1 MPEILTESFCER
13 CGTRYTFESGAPR
26 GPRLKGV
33 KVLSRGLKN
42 FVMSDDTS
50 LDEAMAA
57 ARSESDR
64 EVTTHQLDAFHKT
77 FNFCMSCRQYTC
89 GNCWNEAE
97 GQCLSCAPHLGH
109 DILQAPFPHLDPATG
124 LATDGANGG
133 PNGAHEPP
141 IAAEAM
147 AWPTS
152 DLLRDDTATAPV
164 ASGFEA
170 TAEADATPDAP
181 VLPADDVPAWDRL
194 TAHADEYDAGEI
206 AGTGFDAGEDLEP
219 IDAAARLADI
229 GAMPAGQ
236 PPATLAPAASDVA
249 EDPDDRAAAAAEQT
263 TELLQRFRPGQS
275 LDDELAAFERD
286 QVDAEAP
293 VERLEAAAPEPEPE
307 PVIPPEPAVVAA
319 PEPVVAAAPQPVP
332 EPEPVVAAAP
342 EPVMAAAP
350 EPVVAAA
357 PEPEP
362 EPEPVVA
369 AAPEPAVAAAPE
381 PEPEPEPVVAAAPEP
396 VVAAEPEPEP
406 VAAATPEPEPEPVA
420 AAPPEPEPVVA
431 PQPEPVFA
439 DEPRHDVVEQPT
451 WRIVAPDVPAPN
463 GEDEPVAVPPPGPFR
478 APAEPVAASAETQ
491 WPDQPEWPAER
502 GAGGLPSYGR
512 PAVAS
517 GGIDQLWAESAREV
531 IAAPVATAAR
541 SGVQACVSC
550 GLSLSATA
558 RFCRRC
564 GTRQG

>member
-64 EVTTHQLDAFHKT
+64 EITTHQLDAFHKT

-89 GNCWNEAE
+89 ANCWNEAE
-97 GQCLSCAPHLGH
+97 SRCLSCAPHLGQ
-109 DILQAPFPHLDPATG
+109 DILQAPFPHLDPAAG
-124 LATDGANGG
+124 LSPHGANGG
-133 PNGAHEPP
+133 PNGQHEPP
-141 IAAEAM
+141 LAADAM
-147 AWPTS
+147 AWPTT
-152 DLLRDDTATAPV
+152 DLLREDVSTPTV

-170 TAEADATPDAP
+170 TTEAEATTGPA
-181 VLPADDVPAWDRL
+181 VVPADEAPAWDRL
-194 TAHADEYDAGEI
+194 TARIDEFDAGEI
-206 AGTGFDAGEDLEP
+206 AGTGFDGGEDLEP

-229 GAMPAGQ
+229 GAAPIAQ
-236 PPATLAPAASDVA
+236 PPAMRAPTSASDVA
-249 EDPDDRAAAAAEQT
+249 QDPDGRAAAAAEQT
-263 TELLQRFRPGQS
+263 TDLLQRFRPGQS
-275 LDDELAAFERD
+275 LDDEIAAFER
-286 QVDAEAP
+286 ERGS
-293 VERLEAAAPEPEPE
+293 VEPEVEPIVAAAPEPELEPVAAASEPEPMLQPVIAVVPELVVAAEPE
-307 PVIPPEPAVVAA
+307 PVM
-319 PEPVVAAAPQPVP
+319 AAAP

-342 EPVMAAAP
+342 EP
-350 EPVVAAA
+350 EPVVAVA
-357 PEPEP
+357 P

-369 AAPEPAVAAAPE
+369 AAPE
-381 PEPEPEPVVAAAPEP
+381 PEP

-406 VAAATPEPEPEPVA
+406 VAAE
-420 AAPPEPEPVVA
+420 
-431 PQPEPVFA
+431 
-439 DEPRHDVVEQPT
+439 EPRRDVVEQPT
-451 WRIVAPDVPAPN
+451 WRIVAPDAPAPTGD
-463 GEDEPVAVPPPGPFR
+463 GEPTAVPPRGPFR
-478 APAEPVAASAETQ
+478 APPEPIAASTEPH
-491 WPDQPEWPAER
+491 WPAQPEWPAQR
-502 GAGGLPSYGR
+502 GAGGLPSFGR
-512 PAVAS
+512 PAMAT
-517 GGIDQLWAESAREV
+517 GGIEQLWAESAREV
-531 IAAPVATAAR
+531 TAAPVATAAR

>member
-64 EVTTHQLDAFHKT
+64 EITTHQLDAFHKT

-89 GNCWNEAE
+89 ANCWNEAE
-97 GQCLSCAPHLGH
+97 GQCLSCAPHLGQ
-109 DILQAPFPHLDPATG
+109 DVLQAPFPHLDPAAG
-124 LATDGANGG
+124 LSPDWANGG
-133 PNGAHEPP
+133 PNGQHEPP
-141 IAAEAM
+141 LAADAM

-152 DLLRDDTATAPV
+152 DLLREDVSTPTV
-164 ASGFEA
+164 VSGFEA
-170 TAEADATPDAP
+170 TAEAEATTEAGA
-181 VLPADDVPAWDRL
+181 LPADDVPAWDRL
-194 TAHADEYDAGEI
+194 TARIDEFDAGEI
-206 AGTGFDAGEDLEP
+206 AGTGFDGGEELEP

-229 GAMPAGQ
+229 GAAPIAQ
-236 PPATLAPAASDVA
+236 PPATPASTPASDVA
-249 EDPDDRAAAAAEQT
+249 LDPGGRAAAAAEQT
-263 TELLQRFRPGQS
+263 TDLLQRFRPGQS
-275 LDDELAAFERD
+275 LDDEIAAFERERGP
-286 QVDAEAP
+286 VEPEVEPIVAAAPEPEVESILAAEPEPEPMLAP
-293 VERLEAAAPEPEPE
+293 VIAVVPEPVAVVQPEPEPE
-307 PVIPPEPAVVAA
+307 PV
-319 PEPVVAAAPQPVP
+319 AAAAFEP

-342 EPVMAAAP
+342 EPEPVVAAAPEPEP

-362 EPEPVVA
+362 EPEPV
-369 AAPEPAVAAAPE
+369 
-381 PEPEPEPVVAAAPEP
+381 
-396 VVAAEPEPEP
+396 AAE
-406 VAAATPEPEPEPVA
+406 
-420 AAPPEPEPVVA
+420 
-431 PQPEPVFA
+431 
-439 DEPRHDVVEQPT
+439 EPRRDVVEQPT
-451 WRIVAPDVPAPN
+451 WRIVAPDTPTPSGDGEPA
-463 GEDEPVAVPPPGPFR
+463 AVPPPGPFR
-478 APAEPVAASAETQ
+478 APPEPIAASTEPH
-491 WPDQPEWPAER
+491 WPAQPEWPAQR
-502 GAGGLPSYGR
+502 GAGGLPSFGR
-512 PAVAS
+512 PAMAT
-517 GGIDQLWAESAREV
+517 GGIEQLWAESAREV
-531 IAAPVATAAR
+531 TAAPVATAAR